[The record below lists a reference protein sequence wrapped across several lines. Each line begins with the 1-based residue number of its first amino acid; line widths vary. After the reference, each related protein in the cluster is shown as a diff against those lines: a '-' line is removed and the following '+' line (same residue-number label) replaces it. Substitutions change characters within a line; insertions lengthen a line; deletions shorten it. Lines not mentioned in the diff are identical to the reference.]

1 MGEVCFSRKNNKISS
16 TVLPSIT
23 LLLTRQLLVAFKA
36 YFRCTTWYILTHLFP
51 MHPFSAVWNHLKTS
65 LFSNVFSGYRKS
77 ALGANGLLDTFLT
90 THRYADTKN
99 TYNVYVIT
107 HTQRILVYIQN
118 ARISKRRICW
128 HKKLKKHKNYKDKMK
143 IKSRSKL
150 RILNKLFK
158 F

>member
-23 LLLTRQLLVAFKA
+23 LLLTRQLLVAFKP

-65 LFSNVFSGYRKS
+65 LFSNVFSGYRKG

-107 HTQRILVYIQN
+107 YTQRILYIYKMQEYQKDE
-118 ARISKRRICW
+118 SVDT
-128 HKKLKKHKNYKDKMK
+128 KNWWNIKTIK
-143 IKSRSKL
+143 IKWK
-150 RILNKLFK
+150 
-158 F
+158 